1 MSFWIFKI
9 RGLPAA
15 TLPILWGVACGAAAL
30 DLSLEAELEYRHF
43 PVEALHAAQHDD
55 YGSFALTPEAYLDWD
70 GRDQSVTLQ
79 LFGRVD
85 RYDDE
90 RTHADVREAF
100 YRHTTRYFEWR
111 IGVRQVFWGALES
124 VHLADVINQTDFV
137 EDIDGEDKLGL
148 PSIDFSW
155 YSPIGTLDF
164 YFLPAFRERSFP
176 GEEGRL
182 RPLLPVDT
190 AAARV
195 DDEHP
200 GYAVRYFNTFGGL
213 DAGLYWFYGTSRD
226 PRFDTAFDGCDITLT
241 ALIQGNP
248 DPVMGTV
255 TCEEAEEQFGD
266 TPIPPGIEIQE
277 VRVAIENARFVPVYD
292 RVTQVGLDLQY
303 VTGGLSLKAEA
314 IHRHAG
320 DYHFSAA
327 GAGLEYTLYGILGSG
342 YDLGLLAEYLYDNR
356 GGLDPDVADAGD
368 QLSRTGEVVFGSI
381 ERANAFQTGVEE
393 TQNAASFQDDLFLGA
408 RLTFNDLAG
417 SEILAGVI
425 NDLETD
431 AVFGTLEASR
441 RFFEVYRVELT
452 GQLFSQIPATDP
464 LYGLRD
470 DDYLELTITRFF

>member
-1 MSFWIFKI
+1 M
-9 RGLPAA
+9 AM
-15 TLPILWGVACGAAAL
+15 LPILGGAAFGASAL
-30 DLSLEAELEYRHF
+30 DLSLEAEIEHRHF
-43 PVEALHAAQHDD
+43 PVAALHAAQHGD
-55 YGSFALTPEAYLDWD
+55 YSSLALIPEAYQDWD
-70 GRDQSVTLQ
+70 GRHQSVTVQ
-79 LFGRVD
+79 LFGRLNQ
-85 RYDDE
+85 YDDE

-100 YRHTTRYFEWR
+100 YRHTTRHFEWR

-137 EDIDGEDKLGL
+137 EEIDGEDKLGQ
-148 PSIDFSW
+148 PSVDFSW
-155 YSPIGTLDF
+155 YSPIGTFDVH
-164 YFLPAFRERSFP
+164 FLPTFRERTYP

-200 GYAVRYFNTFGGL
+200 GYAVRYFNTFGNL
-213 DAGLYWFYGTSRD
+213 DAGLYWFYGTGRE
-226 PRFDTAFDGCDITLT
+226 PRFDTAFDACEITLN
-241 ALIQGNP
+241 ALFQGN
-248 DPVMGTV
+248 PVMGTV

-266 TPIPPGIEIQE
+266 TPIPPEIEIQE

-314 IHRHAG
+314 IHRHAD

-327 GAGLEYTLYGILGSG
+327 GAGLEYTLYDFFGSG

-356 GGLDPDVADAGD
+356 GGLDPDVADAGA
-368 QLSRTGEVVFGSI
+368 QLSRNGEVVFGSI
-381 ERANAFQTGVEE
+381 ERANAFQAGVEE
-393 TQNAASFQDDLFLGA
+393 TQNAASFQDDLFLGM
-408 RLTFNDLAG
+408 RLTLNDLAG

-425 NDLETD
+425 RDLETE

-441 RFFEVYRVELT
+441 RFFSVYRVALT

-464 LYGLRD
+464 LYGFRD
-470 DDYLELTITRFF
+470 DDHLELTITRFF